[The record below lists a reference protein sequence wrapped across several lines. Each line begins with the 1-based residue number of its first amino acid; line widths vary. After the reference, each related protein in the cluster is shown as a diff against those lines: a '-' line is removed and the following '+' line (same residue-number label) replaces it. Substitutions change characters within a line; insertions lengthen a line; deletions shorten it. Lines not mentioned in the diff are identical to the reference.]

1 MVAENNLILEKKRLK
16 QIVRRIAFQILE
28 ENYNEKVI
36 LIAGLEENGYTF
48 AKFLEKELAE
58 ITQIPTRL
66 VKISLDK
73 QAKRQPDVSLDI
85 PLHELKGKSVVVADD
100 VLNTGRALMYSLR
113 PFLENNVTKLKTA
126 VIVNRDHKTFPVATD
141 YVGYSLATTLKE
153 HIEVNFSEKNYGVY
167 LH

>member
-1 MVAENNLILEKKRLK
+1 MVAENNLILERKRLK

-48 AKFLEKELAE
+48 AKLLEKELSD
-58 ITQIPTRL
+58 ITEIPTRL
-66 VKISLDK
+66 IKISLDK
-73 QAKRQPDVSLDI
+73 QAKRQPEVSLDI
-85 PLHELKGKSVVVADD
+85 PLQDLKGKSVVVADD

-153 HIEVNFSEKNYGVY
+153 HIEVNFTEKNYGVY